1 MERDREHHVH
11 LPAALDEEKLAES
24 ALALLSLTLHG
35 RRAWKAL
42 DWNLMNLLF
51 RKGWITDPVSKA
63 RSILLTEEGEELAE
77 EFLAK
82 HFGRKSND
90 RSG

>member
-1 MERDREHHVH
+1 MERDREHPVH

-35 RRAWKAL
+35 RRVWKAL
-42 DWNLMNLLF
+42 DWNLMNYLF

-63 RSILLTEEGEELAE
+63 KSLLLTEEGEELAKV
-77 EFLAK
+77 FLAK
-82 HFGRKSND
+82 HFRRKSTN